1 MKHTLSFPKCALE
14 VPRIAIELAM
24 RDDGNCADLIVFG
37 LPPDGEPRRFSCLDA
52 DED

>member
-1 MKHTLSFPKCALE
+1 MKHTLSFPKSALD

-24 RDDGNCADLIVFG
+24 RNDGNCADLIVFG